1 MIFTGQTPR
10 PWKSIEQL
18 LPLTNR
24 ASILLLLVGRL
35 DREHGSWRL
44 KFKAETDFGHRYLEL
59 QLAPARG
66 VQNSQQLVEDL
77 LTICDLPE
85 SLFELIV
92 DRSDGNPFYLEELLR
107 SLIDQGDL
115 VKTDGSWRLTREVDD
130 LEIPE
135 TLQGVLLARLDRLD
149 EDIRRTLAARLGDRQ
164 ELSLPPAGSDQRSR
178 AASWTATWMSSRES
192 TWCDEKSRLPELEYI
207 FKHSLTQEAAYQS
220 LLLERRREFHRR
232 VALALEDLFAGRQ
245 EEYAGL
251 LAHHYD
257 LAGEQEKAL
266 EYLLPAGDKARLLNS
281 FEEAQRFYHRA
292 LELLAGLGDQD
303 REAHTWLKLGLVHQA
318 EFQFEQSHHAFEK
331 AFELQRKV
339 RQFTKAPSP
348 YVLSR
353 CPAVSHSGRHLCQSS
368 PVLDPGFSVSSFEW
382 EFINATFAGLVEYDH
397 ELNIL
402 PHIARSWEVLD
413 AGQRYLFHLR
423 DDVRWT
429 DGQPVTASDFEW
441 AWKRNLAP
449 GGPDY
454 PANLLDDILGAR
466 AYRLGINPDPDQVG
480 ILALDPLT
488 LEVRLE
494 TPIAYFIYLMALP
507 VAFPLPRHVVQ
518 QVGDEWWKPPHVQSN
533 GAFRLVEYTPNL
545 IRFIRNPDYFGEFPG
560 NLDGI
565 DLHSFQYHD
574 PAIVQQ
580 FLQDDLDVCVAVNLA
595 GMPLSVP
602 KAMQFQERTLSIN
615 ALVFNPAKP
624 PLDDPRIRRAIA
636 QGLDYQ
642 VFMEM
647 IFQGR
652 DIQRNGGAVPSRMA
666 GYSPELGLP
675 FDLPLARRLLE
686 QAGFPEG
693 KGLPVLRLGFWAKPP
708 GMDEM
713 YRQFEANLGIHAEH
727 ISIPFPARTE
737 TLRDLHMT
745 IKNWAVDYPDPD
757 NVLRQS
763 DLVRFP
769 KDFGWVHPRFDQL
782 IEAAA
787 KSRDRVQR
795 LALYREAD
803 RILVNEEV
811 IVVPMSRGIN
821 LGANLIHPWVHG
833 FEPHP
838 LGLTLNHLIRLDRPS

>member
-1 MIFTGQTPR
+1 MRLINQAER
-10 PWKSIEQL
+10 KLDLHLDELQ
-18 LPLTNR
+18 
-24 ASILLLLVGRL
+24 RL
-35 DREHGSWRL
+35 DL
-44 KFKAETDFGHRYLEL
+44 
-59 QLAPARG
+59 
-66 VQNSQQLVEDL
+66 VQ
-77 LTICDLPE
+77 
-85 SLFELIV
+85 
-92 DRSDGNPFYLEELLR
+92 
-107 SLIDQGDL
+107 
-115 VKTDGSWRLTREVDD
+115 
-130 LEIPE
+130 
-135 TLQGVLLARLDRLD
+135 
-149 EDIRRTLAARLGDRQ
+149 
-164 ELSLPPAGSDQRSR
+164 
-178 AASWTATWMSSRES
+178 
-192 TWCDEKSRLPELEYI
+192 EKSRLPELEYI

-232 VALALEDLFAGRQ
+232 VAHALEDLFAGRQ
-245 EEYAGL
+245 AEFAGL

-257 LAGEQEKAL
+257 LANEREKAL

-281 FEEAQRFYHRA
+281 FEEACRIYNRA

-303 REAHTWLKLGLVHQA
+303 REAHTWLKLGLVYQA
-318 EFQFEQSHHAFEK
+318 DFQFEQSHQAFEK
-331 AFELQRKV
+331 AFELQRKI
-339 RQFTKAPSP
+339 RLFTKAPSP
-348 YVLSR
+348 YVYPGARPRLIRVGTYASL
-353 CPAVSHSGRHLCQSS
+353 P

-382 EFINATFAGLVEYDH
+382 EFINTTFAGLVEYDR
-397 ELNIL
+397 ELNVL

-413 AGQRYLFHLR
+413 GGLRYIFHLR

-441 AWKRNLAP
+441 AWKRNLSP
-449 GGPDY
+449 GGLDY
-454 PANLLDDILGAR
+454 PASLLDDIQGAR
-466 AYRLGINPDPDQVG
+466 AYRLGINLDPIRVG

-518 QVGDEWWKPPHVQSN
+518 QVGDDWWKPPHVQSN
-533 GAFRLVEYTPNL
+533 GAFRLVEYTPTL
-545 IRFIRNPDYFGEFPG
+545 IQFIRNPDYFGEFPG

-565 DLHSFQYHD
+565 DLHSFKFLD

-580 FLQDDLDVCVAVNLA
+580 FLQDDLDVSVEVNLA

-602 KAMQFQERTLSIN
+602 KDLQFQESPLSIN
-615 ALVFNPAKP
+615 ALVFNPAQP
-624 PLDDPRIRRAIA
+624 PMDDPRVRRAIA

-647 IFQGR
+647 IFEGR

-675 FDLPLARRLLE
+675 FDLPLARRLLAE
-686 QAGFPEG
+686 AGFPEG
-693 KGLPVLRLGFWAKPP
+693 KGLPVLKLGFWAKPP

-727 ISIPFPARTE
+727 IPIPFPPRSDS
-737 TLRDLHMT
+737 LRDLHMT

-757 NVLRQS
+757 SILRQS

-782 IEAAA
+782 IEEAAS
-787 KSRDRVQR
+787 SRDRLRR

-811 IVVPMSRGIN
+811 VVVPLSRGIH
-821 LGANLIHPWVHG
+821 LGVNLIHPWVHG